1 MANTQNATEQ
11 IAFIMNAPMKA
22 RLPKKT
28 LIMRTI
34 KNNMNITINIV
45 NMSDITDNIK
55 PSIICSSII
64 LLHI

>member
-1 MANTQNATEQ
+1 
-11 IAFIMNAPMKA
+11 MNAPMKA